1 MPRWETNG
9 VFFCPNPAAR
19 CTEKSK
25 RTVGSPANGQ
35 TNEGGKSSLLHT
47 DRECG
52 ILLEKT
58 LYGKD
63 KHDERSGYYETPC
76 RLRQRL

>member
-1 MPRWETNG
+1 MPRWENNG
-9 VFFCPNPAAR
+9 VFFCLNQAAQS
-19 CTEKSK
+19 TEKPK
-25 RTVGSPANGQ
+25 RTVGSPASGQ

-52 ILLEKT
+52 IILEKT

-63 KHDERSGYYETPC
+63 KHDECSGYYETPC

>member
-1 MPRWETNG
+1 MI
-9 VFFCPNPAAR
+9 VFDASLGNQRGIFLRALIRLHRALKK
-19 CTEKSK
+19 TK
-25 RTVGSPANGQ
+25 RTVGSLASGQ

-52 ILLEKT
+52 IMLKKT

-63 KHDERSGYYETPC
+63 KPNERS
-76 RLRQRL
+76 